1 VRPAAWGP
9 ARSILSEAGEHG
21 ALRLASHALYHDRWC
36 TTGAE
41 DMRPL
46 RAYDFVLALDGD
58 LRAHPAPLVRWRG
71 ARRRRPAGSKAAAR
85 HADGP
90 GAWFLTVARGVE
102 PDMLVVA
109 VDAWDAL
116 VGTAD
121 AARAAAKKGK
131 KGGKAKK

>member
-1 VRPAAWGP
+1 VP
-9 ARSILSEAGEHG
+9 
-21 ALRLASHALYHDRWC
+21 LYHDQWY
-36 TTGAE
+36 TTGVE

-46 RAYDFVLALDGD
+46 RAYDLALALDGD
-58 LRAHPAPLVRWRG
+58 LA
-71 ARRRRPAGSKAAAR
+71 ARRARIMLHSFDGEEPAEPRVVGVLSPVRPPDAAGSKAAAR

-121 AARAAAKKGK
+121 AARNGRREATKKGKK
-131 KGGKAKK
+131 KGGKAKQ